1 MSEARIVSSEVVVA
15 VDASTAFTAFTEEMD
30 LWWVRGPINFW
41 SDAGRVVEVRCEGGV
56 GGRILEVLDDQQSG
70 DVFVRARI
78 TVWEPG
84 VRVGWESD
92 LDDVRTEVR
101 FSGAARGT
109 LVTVE
114 HRIPA
119 DGADRGGTAWS
130 RVVPNWFGAW
140 CERRA
145 VVPHDLVDIARLSLG
160 VYYARPAAA
169 ARWLA
174 DVFGFAPSDDLPE
187 GLDPLPA
194 GEHGHPWIEFRI
206 GNAVLNVFP
215 LDGASTEPSEGD
227 RVRTHVPW
235 VYVDDL
241 EAHFAHAKGHGA
253 AIVEDPH
260 AYPGSTVYVADDL
273 EGNRWTFSQAR
284 PTMR

>member
-1 MSEARIVSSEVVVA
+1 MSEQIVSSEVVVA
-15 VDASTAFTAFTEEMD
+15 VDAATAFKAFTEEMD

-41 SDAGRVVEVRCEGGV
+41 SDGGRVVEVRCESGI
-56 GGRILEVLDDQQSG
+56 GGRILEVLDDPASG
-70 DVFVRARI
+70 DVLERARI

-84 VRVGWESD
+84 VRLGWESD

-101 FSGAARGT
+101 FAGVSDGT
-109 LVTVE
+109 RVTVE
-114 HRIPA
+114 HRIAA
-119 DGADRGGTAWS
+119 DGVDRGGTAWS

-140 CERRA
+140 CARRDQ
-145 VVPHDLVDIARLSLG
+145 VPHELVDIARMSLG

-174 DVFGFAPSDDLPE
+174 DVFGFVPGADLPE
-187 GLDPLPA
+187 GADPLPE

-206 GNAVLNVFP
+206 GNAVLTVFK
-215 LDGASTEPSEGD
+215 LDAAAAEPTASE

-235 VYVDDL
+235 IYVDDL
-241 EAHFAHAKGHGA
+241 EAHFAHAKGKGA
-253 AIVEDPH
+253 TIVEELH